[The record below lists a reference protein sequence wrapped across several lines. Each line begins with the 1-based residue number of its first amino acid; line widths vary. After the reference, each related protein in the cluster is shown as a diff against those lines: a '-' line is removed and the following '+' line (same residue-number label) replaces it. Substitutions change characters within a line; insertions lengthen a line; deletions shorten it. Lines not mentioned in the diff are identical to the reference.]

1 MSRRRMMMGRI
12 GVACCFMSLVM
23 VVIVVMNSRV
33 RVVIKMM
40 MTRGEM
46 LVANNMLRSI
56 SRGTCRHPASIQTP
70 FLIILDR

>member
-1 MSRRRMMMGRI
+1 MMGRI

-33 RVVIKMM
+33 RVVIKMMM

>member
-1 MSRRRMMMGRI
+1 MMGRI

-40 MTRGEM
+40 MTVMRGEM

-56 SRGTCRHPASIQTP
+56 SRGTCRHPTSIQTP
-70 FLIILDR
+70 FLIMFDR